1 MMIMQILIKYFS
13 FQVYVPISILLF
25 MMEKIMARIIAENG
39 DIDAIENMQE
49 IEELVNDIEED
60 NQDLGRL
67 YGYVFKEAQ
76 NGNLIPHILLSFGL
90 SLIPIYRW
98 STFLYSVQRTI
109 NSLKN

>member
-1 MMIMQILIKYFS
+1 MIQILIKYFS

-25 MMEKIMARIIAENG
+25 IMEKIMARIVAENG

-76 NGNLIPHILLSFGL
+76 NGNLIPQILLSFGL

-98 STFLYSVQRTI
+98 STFLYSVQSTI